1 MWWFS
6 WVLWMLVRHLH
17 AEGLCRVPGSE
28 LAPIVRVSDG
38 VGGRFWTGQ
47 GS

>member
-1 MWWFS
+1 
-6 WVLWMLVRHLH
+6 MLVDHSH

-28 LAPIVRVSDG
+28 WVLIVRVSDG
-38 VGGRFWTGQ
+38 VGGLFWSGQ